1 MFTLKSRL
9 ETQNFTLIQ
18 TEPTHFD
25 DLYQVAGDPLVWQQ
39 HPEQDRWKRE
49 KFTVF
54 FNAGMNN
61 DLGCFSIKDKH
72 LSVFIGS
79 TRFYSYRTADNSVRL
94 GFTFLRPDYWGTSA
108 NAEIKKGLLDFAFEQ
123 VDTVYFDIGKMNIRS
138 RKATEKL
145 GAYMFETSDGDKVVY
160 ALNKGNYR
168 L

>member
-1 MFTLKSRL
+1 MFTLKSQL

-18 TEPTHFD
+18 TQPAHFA
-25 DLYQVAGDPLVWQQ
+25 DLYQVACNPLVWQQ

-49 KFTVF
+49 KFTTF

-94 GFTFLRPDYWGTSA
+94 GYTFLRPDYWGTSA
-108 NAEIKKGLLDFAFEQ
+108 NAEIKKELLDFAFEQ

-145 GAYMFETSDGDKVVY
+145 GGYMFEISDDDKVVY
-160 ALNKGNYR
+160 ALNRENYI